1 MTPDKFKQLARRAAG
16 EEAPRPDV
24 VPTVMARISGL
35 EAAPVGP
42 PRWAWGAAAVA
53 AVAAVVCAWSGLSSW
68 ATVGTP
74 FGSLMSEL
82 SAWGMI

>member
-24 VPTVMARISGL
+24 VPAVMARISALG
-35 EAAPVGP
+35 AAPAGP
-42 PRWAWGAAAVA
+42 PGWAWGAAAVA
-53 AVAAVVCAWSGLSSW
+53 AAAAVVCAWSGLSSW

-74 FGSLMSEL
+74 FDNLMNEL
-82 SAWGMI
+82 TAWGMI